1 MASFDALI
9 RQNKRNTTVLI
20 VAVAVLLCALASAI
34 ALLIVGIRS
43 GTAATDQYGYAAY
56 QPPPMW
62 HTVATACAVALAVAV
77 LLVLVSYYGGSAALL
92 SISGARPI
100 QKQDDPQLWNV
111 VEELCI
117 AANVPMPKIYLIDD
131 TAMNA
136 FATGR
141 DPEHACVAITT
152 GLRQRLQR
160 DELQGVMAHEL
171 SHVRNY
177 DIRLA
182 MVAAIMVGLIVLL
195 ADLLARYFWWGGG
208 RRRGRGGGGA
218 QILLIVV
225 ALLLAILAPIFARLL
240 QLALSRQRE
249 YLADASAAELTRYPE
264 GLAKALA
271 KLEADTEVLEVANR
285 ATAPLYIVN
294 PFKPHEKRF
303 QASSLYRT
311 HPDTKERIERLM
323 SIGHSAGAKQGTN
336 S

>member
-1 MASFDALI
+1 MSSFDALI
-9 RQNKRNTTVLI
+9 RQNKRTTVILI
-20 VAVAVLLCALASAI
+20 VGVSLLLCALAAVI

-43 GTAATDQYGYAAY
+43 GMSETDEAGYVVY
-56 QPPPMW
+56 QPPPLW
-62 HTVATACAVALAVAV
+62 QTAAVACGIA
-77 LLVLVSYYGGSAALL
+77 LLVALLMALFSYYSGAATIL

-100 QKQDDPQLWNV
+100 EKRDDPQLWNV
-111 VEELCI
+111 VEEMCI
-117 AANVPMPKIYLIDD
+117 AANMPLPRIYLIND

-152 GLRQRLQR
+152 GLRKRLER

-182 MVAAIMVGLIVLL
+182 MVAAVMVGLIVLL
-195 ADLLARYFWWGGG
+195 ADMLGHYLWWGGGG
-208 RRRGRGGGGA
+208 RRRGRDGGGA
-218 QILLIVV
+218 QVVLIVV
-225 ALLLAILAPIFARLL
+225 ALLLAILAPLFARLL

-264 GLAKALA
+264 GLARALA

-303 QASSLYRT
+303 QSSSLYRT
-311 HPDTKERIERLM
+311 HPDIKERIRRLM
-323 SIGHSAGAKQGTN
+323 GIGRSAEEGTLT
-336 S
+336 